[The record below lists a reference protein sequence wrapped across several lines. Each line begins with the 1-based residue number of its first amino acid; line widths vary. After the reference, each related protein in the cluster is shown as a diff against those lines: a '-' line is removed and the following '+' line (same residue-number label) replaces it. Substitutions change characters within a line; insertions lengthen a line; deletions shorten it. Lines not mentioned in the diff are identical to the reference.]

1 MTFLAP
7 SLLWGLFAAAIPLII
22 HLISLNKTKEIEFSS
37 IRFLEELKHESIRNL
52 KIKQWLLV
60 LMRMLMIIALV
71 LMAARPTTE
80 GFISSWLSGDTDS
93 RAIIIIDNSASMSLS
108 GEHGTL
114 LENAKMQSKS
124 LVRKLD
130 EETNVV
136 IYQSNP
142 LKLIFSGK
150 QDRAQS
156 INKAINEISQTV
168 ISDQLWNNIIAVL
181 QKTEQHEINKECFV
195 FSDLQSLP
203 DTSAVYQL
211 QNELHNWKLYFI
223 GQETVKDNI
232 GIYEILPA
240 SQVKLPDHLMK
251 LNTLVTNEGNIE
263 KRNIP
268 IELYLNDERVGQ
280 VVTAFKPL
288 KAKEFLFQAY
298 PGESGVIRGKMTIPE
313 DDFSIDNEQ
322 SFELSIPKQISCML
336 VGRSTEDVYLIENAL
351 QSISGQ
357 NDYIYLHR
365 KIMPAIE
372 KLFLEDTDVL
382 ILHRP
387 NNISKKA
394 LDDIQRFAVRG
405 GGLIWISDVITNQTS
420 SSMESA
426 LKLPVYVQS
435 IHAGAESFF
444 TVERTQAQ
452 HELFADLTV
461 RKMSNE
467 LPEVYNYNRVRPR
480 LNQNVILTMHNGDP
494 YLLDYRLIGGH
505 VYYLS
510 SPIGLEWNDMAMRG
524 LFVPLLHRMLIL
536 LATDESNTLPVYAG
550 GHKEINM
557 TKELLNAKWEL
568 YSPTGIQT
576 LLVPD
581 YNKEMLIVEQ
591 TLELGSYEIYADGE
605 FYTAFSTQL
614 DPHEHPVNRV
624 SGQRIV
630 NTIGSAQAQYIAPGQ
645 NTTEVLQD
653 LRYGKALWRNFLLI
667 AIILFLLETIIG
679 RPNIQAMKSEN

>member
-60 LMRMLMIIALV
+60 LMRMLMIVALV

-168 ISDQLWNNIIAVL
+168 ILDQLWNNIIAVL

-405 GGLIWISDVITNQTS
+405 GGLIWISDVITIIIIV
-420 SSMESA
+420 
-426 LKLPVYVQS
+426 PVS
-435 IHAGAESFF
+435 IE
-444 TVERTQAQ
+444 
-452 HELFADLTV
+452 
-461 RKMSNE
+461 
-467 LPEVYNYNRVRPR
+467 
-480 LNQNVILTMHNGDP
+480 ILIYT
-494 YLLDYRLIGGH
+494 YFYRRREFSI
-505 VYYLS
+505 
-510 SPIGLEWNDMAMRG
+510 I
-524 LFVPLLHRMLIL
+524 F
-536 LATDESNTLPVYAG
+536 YA
-550 GHKEINM
+550 N
-557 TKELLNAKWEL
+557 
-568 YSPTGIQT
+568 
-576 LLVPD
+576 
-581 YNKEMLIVEQ
+581 
-591 TLELGSYEIYADGE
+591 
-605 FYTAFSTQL
+605 
-614 DPHEHPVNRV
+614 
-624 SGQRIV
+624 
-630 NTIGSAQAQYIAPGQ
+630 
-645 NTTEVLQD
+645 
-653 LRYGKALWRNFLLI
+653 
-667 AIILFLLETIIG
+667 
-679 RPNIQAMKSEN
+679 